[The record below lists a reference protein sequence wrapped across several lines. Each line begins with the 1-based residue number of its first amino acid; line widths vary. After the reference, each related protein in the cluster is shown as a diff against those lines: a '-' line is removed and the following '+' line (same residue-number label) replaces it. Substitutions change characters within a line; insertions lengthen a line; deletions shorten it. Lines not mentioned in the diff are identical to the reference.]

1 MVGLALVAAGA
12 MVLAGADF
20 IASVLK
26 SFKDIPVVSD
36 YITIAAWVL
45 VGIGIFLV
53 VMGILGGCGACC
65 AIKVFLI
72 AVSM

>member
-1 MVGLALVAAGA
+1 LVGLALVAAGA
-12 MVLAGADF
+12 LVIAGADF

-26 SFKDIPVVSD
+26 SVKDIPVVSD
-36 YITIAAWVL
+36 YVTIAAWVL

-65 AIKVFLI
+65 AVKVFLI
-72 AVSM
+72 AVSI